1 MLKKVSIAAAAL
13 AMALSAGSANAAST
27 VTFDPLS
34 SGAVVSSYT
43 EDGVS
48 LASGNTNHFHVTADG
63 SGGRAA
69 RFFQSDG
76 FPFTFSFSGGV
87 FALQSIDFLS
97 FNDGIQAVFTSSSGA
112 VQTVGTAGTVN
123 FGSGFSGITSFVLSS
138 ANGGND
144 RSFVLDNVKLAGAVP
159 EPATWVMMLLGFGAM
174 GVSMR
179 RHRKPLPA
187 MQVA

>member
-13 AMALSAGSANAAST
+13 AMALSAGSANALSI
-27 VTFDPLS
+27 VTFDSLS
-34 SGAVVSSYT
+34 GGQVSSYT

-63 SGGRAA
+63 SGGKAA
-69 RFFQSDG
+69 EFYQSDG
-76 FPFTFSFSGGV
+76 FPFTFSFSGGS
-87 FALQSIDFLS
+87 FALKSIDFLS
-97 FNDGIQAVFTSSSGA
+97 FSNGIQAVFTSSSGA
-112 VQTVGTAGTVN
+112 VQIVGSAGTVK
-123 FGSGFSGITSFVLSS
+123 FGGGFNDITSFVLSS
-138 ANGGND
+138 ANGGID
-144 RSFVLDNVKLAGAVP
+144 RSFVIDNVKLTGAVP

>member
-13 AMALSAGSANAAST
+13 AMALSAGSANALSI
-27 VTFDPLS
+27 VTFDSLS
-34 SGAVVSSYT
+34 GGQVSSYT

-48 LASGNTNHFHVTADG
+48 LASGNTNHFHVTSDG
-63 SGGRAA
+63 SGGGAA
-69 RFFQSDG
+69 LFYQSDG
-76 FPFTFSFSGGV
+76 FPFKFKFSEGV
-87 FALQSIDFLS
+87 FTLQSIDFLN
-97 FNDGIQAVFTSSSGA
+97 FNDGLQAVFTSSSGA

-138 ANGGND
+138 ANGGTD
-144 RSFVLDNVKLAGAVP
+144 RNFVIDNVKLAGAVP

-179 RHRKPLPA
+179 RHRKPIPA